1 MVLYATHVGEEF
13 WCLCTSDGTELFSV
27 LVVSQYVFLG
37 LYKNTIRIWPKLS
50 FRFHFPLVPE
60 KNPPI
65 IYFTQVLFHQI
76 LSTGFLF
83 VNWTSSPLLLLS
95 SLWTWHHMQKIPMIS
110 VCLGCRRPKCFWITR
125 YFLWYCRRFFF
136 SRKTC
141 PASDLQDLSVVFIDE
156 NGHRMWTTRRI
167 KLDYPESSWYAQSLS
182 CIIIAF
188 HP

>member
-37 LYKNTIRIWPKLS
+37 LYKNTIRIWPKFS

-60 KNPPI
+60 NSPPI

-110 VCLGCRRPKCFWITR
+110 VCLGCRRYFLSHGTFYDTAAGFFFAKNMSGVRLTGPKCCVYW
-125 YFLWYCRRFFF
+125 W
-136 SRKTC
+136 
-141 PASDLQDLSVVFIDE
+141 E
-156 NGHRMWTTRRI
+156 WTSYVNRP
-167 KLDYPESSWYAQSLS
+167 KD
-182 CIIIAF
+182 
-188 HP
+188 